1 MCFVAHCVPFWFFLG
16 SNSPIFIIFIP
27 RFRHRAQS
35 SKWNP
40 SDSSWNRGSFPR
52 CCPHCAM
59 GHHGTP
65 GWPRTLSGC
74 APQCGCCTAAQ
85 LFQAGAD
92 AGGTWWDFWQAQK
105 KDFAKKNGCLIIE
118 HWVLR
123 RETLRFLCKR
133 RGTCIWLYMYI
144 VPSGK
149 RLHNYGKSP
158 FLMGKLTIN
167 CHFQ

>member
-59 GHHGTP
+59 GHHGTLGDLEP
-65 GWPRTLSGC
+65 LVDALPN
-74 APQCGCCTAAQ
+74 ADAAQ
-85 LFQAGAD
+85 LRSCSRQGPTPVGH
-92 AGGTWWDFWQAQK
+92 GGTFGKHKRKISPRKMGVWSLNIGFCGEKPWDFCA
-105 KDFAKKNGCLIIE
+105 
-118 HWVLR
+118 
-123 RETLRFLCKR
+123 RE
-133 RGTCIWLYMYI
+133 GGHVYDCICILYPLVNVYI
-144 VPSGK
+144 TMES
-149 RLHNYGKSP
+149 H
-158 FLMGKLTIN
+158 
-167 CHFQ
+167 HFWWENSL